1 MVELLSQDFEDD
13 WRYAEIKNP
22 VAATCGTRCYNHA
35 HACKI
40 YTYTKK
46 CCRWLGSHF
55 YGGASREDIEFF
67 KALFSLDASRH
78 DIVDAFNV
86 LEGYWQSVL
95 DLPTSLPTAGGA
107 PKATRADITMP

>member
-1 MVELLSQDFEDD
+1 MHYV
-13 WRYAEIKNP
+13 R
-22 VAATCGTRCYNHA
+22 
-35 HACKI
+35 
-40 YTYTKK
+40 
-46 CCRWLGSHF
+46 LGSHF